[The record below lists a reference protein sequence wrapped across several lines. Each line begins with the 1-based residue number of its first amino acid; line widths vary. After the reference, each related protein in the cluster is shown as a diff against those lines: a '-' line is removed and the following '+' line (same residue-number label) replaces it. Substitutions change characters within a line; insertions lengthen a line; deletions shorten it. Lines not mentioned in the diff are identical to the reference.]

1 MVNKLRIILCSLLC
15 FIWPVLPAAAEQTPP
30 ELQQII
36 KEQGQQVVTELPLRL
51 TVDYIA
57 NITHN
62 LVGHAQLLPNGNLLL
77 CRVGAWQPG
86 LVEVDAQGRE
96 VWVYYGI
103 QANSALRLPNGN
115 TLVADSGAPGA
126 PYVPRVVE
134 LTREGK
140 KAWEYTLP
148 SLAQAPRYAER
159 LPNGNTLVVLPF
171 AIQEVSPE
179 KKVVWQYGP
188 GKPVQPGTPGYLV
201 RPYRAHRLANG
212 NTLIVDRGYGGNGR
226 VLEVTP
232 AKRVVWQLAAAPAAA
247 SGSQPAQPTQPTLRE
262 PLDALRL
269 ADGTTLIT
277 DKKQDMLFYVDSQGR
292 VLQTKSWAALY
303 KTAPVTD
310 LWFARPAADGSVLI
324 AATMVTGR
332 TRVTGITW
340 E

>member
-1 MVNKLRIILCSLLC
+1 MVNKLRIIICSLLC
-15 FIWPVLPAAAEQTPP
+15 FVLPVLPAAAAEQTPP
-30 ELQQII
+30 ELQQFLM
-36 KEQGQQVVTELPLRL
+36 EQGQQAENRQPFRL

-86 LVEVDAQGRE
+86 LVEVDAQGKE

-159 LPNGNTLVVLPF
+159 LSNGNTLVVLPF
-171 AIQEVSPE
+171 AIQEVTPE

-188 GKPVQPGTPGYLV
+188 GKPGRPGTPGGLV
-201 RPYRAHRLANG
+201 RPWRAHRLANG

-232 AKRVVWQLAAAPAAA
+232 AKQVVWQLAAVPAAA
-247 SGSQPAQPTQPTLRE
+247 SGSQPALRE
-262 PLDALRL
+262 PLDARRL
-269 ADGTTLIT
+269 ADGTTLVT
-277 DKKQDMLFYVDSQGR
+277 DKKQDLLFYVDPRGR
-292 VLQTKSWAALY
+292 VLQTKSWADLY
-303 KTAPVTD
+303 KTAAVSD
-310 LWFARPAADGSVLI
+310 LWFARPADDGSVLI